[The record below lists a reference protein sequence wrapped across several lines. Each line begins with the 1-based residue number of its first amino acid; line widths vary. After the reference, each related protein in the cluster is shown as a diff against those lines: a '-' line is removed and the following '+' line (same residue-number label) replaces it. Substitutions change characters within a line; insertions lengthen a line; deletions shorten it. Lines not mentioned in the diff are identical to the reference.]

1 MRNKYLALPL
11 LLASLTTAC
20 VPTLAGDGDGS
31 IAYVAGELQAQEA
44 LSIDDSWSATIRAL
58 EALELNV
65 KEQDKDALS
74 AKAVAYGSD
83 DKKVTVRLRRESAD
97 TTGLKVRV
105 GLWGD
110 KGFSM
115 TILEKIEEEAGIGM
129 VQSKSAR
136 SRPETKP
143 FNTPS
148 LPNEA
153 QLPQDP
159 LPQDPLPQDS
169 LPQDSLPKDSL
180 PKDSLPGP
188 EDGPAP
194 APRESLY

>member
-1 MRNKYLALPL
+1 MYKRLLTFTLAISYPL
-11 LLASLTTAC
+11 GGC

-97 TTGLKVRV
+97 ITGLKVRV

-115 TILEKIEEEAGIGM
+115 TILEKIEEEAGVGM
-129 VQSKSAR
+129 AQSKSVR

-143 FNTPS
+143 FKKPLT
-148 LPNEA
+148 PNEA
-153 QLPQDP
+153 QLPEDF
-159 LPQDPLPQDS
+159 
-169 LPQDSLPKDSL
+169 
-180 PKDSLPGP
+180 LPGL